1 MNDDLRTNLSRLDPM
16 HSGVPTESPTT
27 PSSRNRLERVMSTN
41 LREQQSRERPRRQ
54 PWIIAAASVAAAS
67 LAIVGVL
74 SLTGNP
80 GPSGPPLTLS
90 LGEGD
95 AMSSCLPFEVGILA
109 GMPMAFEGTAT
120 AVDGDRVTLT
130 VDHWY
135 TGGDAAE
142 VSLTGPAGLEALIG
156 GITFEAGR
164 PVPDHRRER
173 QRQLLRLQR
182 RGHRRHAGRLRP
194 GIRRLKCAP
203 GRGWLCADQPGRH
216 TTSLWCVLEETLWT
230 SHLCPN
236 TKPFAG
242 SSGSLP
248 KRR

>member
-1 MNDDLRTNLSRLDPM
+1 MNDDLRINLSRLDPM

-27 PSSRNRLERVMSTN
+27 QSSRNRLERVMSTK
-41 LREQQSRERPRRQ
+41 LREQQSRERPRRR

-95 AMSSCLPFEVGILA
+95 AMLSCLPFEVGILA

-130 VDHWY
+130 VDRWY

-142 VSLTGPAGLEALIG
+142 VTLTGPAGLEALIG
-156 GITFEAGR
+156 GITFETGR
-164 PVPDHRRER
+164 QYLITAESGNVNYC
-173 QRQLLRLQR
+173 
-182 RGHRRHAGRLRP
+182 GYSGVAT
-194 GIRRLKCAP
+194 
-203 GRGWLCADQPGRH
+203 ADMRAAFDQAFG
-216 TTSLWCVLEETLWT
+216 
-230 SHLCPN
+230 
-236 TKPFAG
+236 G
-242 SSGSLP
+242 
-248 KRR
+248 